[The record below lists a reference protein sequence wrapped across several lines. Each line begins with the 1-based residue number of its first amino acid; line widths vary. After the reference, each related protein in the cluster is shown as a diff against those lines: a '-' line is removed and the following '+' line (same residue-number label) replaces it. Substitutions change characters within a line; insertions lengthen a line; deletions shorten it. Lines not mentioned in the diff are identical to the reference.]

1 MGRGQ
6 RQVKQRRS
14 LKNTDTELDFGGTAL
29 KLGEWRGKM
38 RGWGLAMGC
47 ASAGRSM
54 EGEKGGRVRPRPKEI
69 TEGGEARRQRG
80 PGRAGRLHTRHAHTQ
95 HAHTPRRGVS
105 QNDCS
110 LPARTQTLQL
120 AGLQG
125 APPFH
130 PIFLMPNAKFMLPF
144 IFFCPPPP
152 FFKWA
157 PCGA

>member
-125 APPFH
+125 ATVSPDFPDAKCQIH
-130 PIFLMPNAKFMLPF
+130 VALYLFLS
-144 IFFCPPPP
+144 PPP